1 MLWGAE
7 LFSYITPF
15 LPYNYHKIIS
25 FITFRPTSEYMN
37 LCLFKSE
44 FFSSNS
50 QDDVKP
56 VIIFAYPNHKL
67 ALLLTVQ
74 PVRIVK
80 ELQNFILIKIK
91 CPVYFT
97 LSTHQTITRL
107 FILEY
112 ELTRIPSLPLKYSP
126 LTNSYP
132 ISCLKL
138 VCKFSHSIL
147 MSYPNLSRYLS
158 Q

>member
-7 LFSYITPF
+7 LFSYITSNLFSPIIII
-15 LPYNYHKIIS
+15 KIIS
-25 FITFRPTSEYMN
+25 FIIFRSASEYMN

-44 FFSSNS
+44 FFFPDS
-50 QDDVKP
+50 QDDIKP
-56 VIIFAYPNHKL
+56 VIILAYPNHKL
-67 ALLLTVQ
+67 ALLLTV
-74 PVRIVK
+74 
-80 ELQNFILIKIK
+80 L
-91 CPVYFT
+91 YFT

-112 ELTRIPSLPLKYSP
+112 ELTRIPSLLLKYSP

-147 MSYPNLSRYLS
+147 MSYPNLSN
-158 Q
+158 